1 MTMPTVKNTL
11 RETLYKAGKPGMVDV
26 FKATGVSNAAIGA
39 GICLQAVIISVTA
52 SLVGI
57 GLAALAGAGE
67 GGGHPRHLP
76 CLVADLL
83 GDRDVRDYRQL
94 PLEADPPRHTKFRMA
109 LNPVFSPGALRPLA
123 PDFEALAKRLLAEL
137 KPKGSFEVLEEL
149 VLPYVIGCLTIIY
162 RRPQDFDEWRSWGP
176 DVWNAAAYQRGEDV
190 HAAEIA
196 HRNRDFTV
204 ASVRS
209 GDVLQNYLDRVFDE
223 AEARVAAG
231 EPERDIWDF
240 VAGLVIDEQ
249 PVNRAEMQGIANVL
263 LAGGRDTV
271 IKLLS
276 GFIWHLLRKPE
287 DADFIRESEEHF
299 RPAIQE
305 MARYLTPLPRMER
318 VPREYA
324 VGEDADRD
332 TEKYV
337 LLGFVSANHD
347 RERFENPEV
356 IDFHRERNAHIAFGF
371 GPHSCLGQ
379 NITEIETVAFLKA
392 ILPELDSWD
401 MALEPEIEWVDEP
414 LADSSTTLYLDKFRS
429 IQISVK

>member
-1 MTMPTVKNTL
+1 MR
-11 RETLYKAGKPGMVDV
+11 REIRGYNEVRE
-26 FKATGVSNAAIGA
+26 AARDWETY
-39 GICLQAVIISVTA
+39 S
-52 SLVGI
+52 S
-57 GLAALAGAGE
+57 
-67 GGGHPRHLP
+67 
-76 CLVADLL
+76 DLL

-109 LNPVFSPGALRPLA
+109 LNPVFSPSALRPLA
-123 PDFEALAKRLLAEL
+123 PDFEALAKRLIDGL
-137 KPKGSFEVLEEL
+137 KPQGSFEVLEDL
-149 VLPYVIGCLTIIY
+149 VIPYVIGCLSIIY
-162 RRPQDFDEWRSWGP
+162 KRPQDYAEWRSWGP

-190 HAAEIA
+190 HAAEVA
-196 HRNRDFTV
+196 HRNRDFNAV
-204 ASVRS
+204 SPRS
-209 GDVLQNYLDRVFDE
+209 GVLLQEYLDRVFDE

-249 PVNRAEMQGIANVL
+249 PVNRKEMQGFANVL

-276 GFIWHLLRKPE
+276 GFVWHLSQTPT
-287 DADFIRESEEHF
+287 DADFILESDEHF

-305 MARYLTPLPRMER
+305 MARYLSPLPRMER

-324 VGEDADRD
+324 VGDDASRD
-332 TEKYV
+332 TDKYV

-347 RERFENPEV
+347 RERFENPEE
-356 IDFHRERNAHIAFGF
+356 INFHRERNAHIAFGF

-392 ILPELDSWD
+392 VLPEIATWRF
-401 MALEPEIEWVDEP
+401 AAEPEVVWVDEP
-414 LADSSTTLYLDKFRS
+414 LADGSTTRYLDKFKA
-429 IQISVK
+429 IQITVAK